1 MSEGIVRSLGSGR
14 FLDWRA
20 LNAEGAAGGILICWD
35 KRVLEILDWEE
46 GQFSLSCRFKT
57 IENGAT
63 WVFTGVYGPFTKV
76 EREGMWEELG
86 AIRGLWDDPWCL
98 GGDFNITL
106 FQHERSS
113 QRRTSSAM
121 RRFAE
126 FVDDLELVDLPLQGG
141 EFTWSGG
148 LNNQAWARLD
158 RFLVSPSWLDQFSGV
173 TQGRTW
179 WQGIEVRG
187 SASYRLA
194 VKMKEIKK
202 KLKVWNKEVFGRLE
216 TNKALALHQVDF
228 WDRVE
233 SERVLSMEE
242 AELKKEAK
250 DSFKKWVLL
259 EEAHW
264 RQHSRE
270 LWLKDGD
277 KNTGFFHRMA
287 SAHRRHNAMDRIKVN
302 GEWLVEEQEV
312 REGVVNSFQQL
323 LTEDMGWQAD
333 IGSIPVGCISLQD
346 AESLETPFAENEI
359 HSALM
364 EMNGDKAPGPDGFTV
379 AFWQDA
385 WDFAKEE
392 IMEMFKEFHEHSSFV
407 KSLNNTFLVLI
418 PKKSGAENLGDFR
431 PISLVGGLYKLLA
444 KVLAN
449 RLKKVIGKVV
459 SIAQNAFVKGR
470 QILDASL
477 IANEVIDSWQKRK
490 EKGLICKLDIE
501 KAYDSINWKFLMKVL
516 QKMGFGP
523 KWMGWMW
530 SCVSSAKFSIL
541 VNGVPAGFF
550 PSTRGLRQ
558 GDPLSPYL
566 FVMGMEVLDVLIRR
580 AVEGGYISGCNI
592 RGGSR
597 TSLNISHLFFADD
610 TIVFCE
616 ASKEQVS
623 HLSWILF
630 WFEAA
635 SGLRI
640 NLAKSE
646 IIPVGD
652 VEDILELAAE
662 LGGRVGSLPSHYL
675 GLPLGVPNRATS
687 MWDGVEERIR
697 RRLAFGKTSVA
708 KRVEKTQRDFLWG
721 GGNLEGK
728 VHLVK
733 WDAVCTEKHKGGLGL
748 RRIATLNRALLGKWI
763 WRFACEKNNFW
774 NQVITT
780 KYGQEDYGW
789 RPKKGSK
796 IKFWKDRW
804 CTDIPLSQRF
814 NQLFVLAVHRD
825 ATIEEMWDQDSGQG
839 DWKLV
844 FVRDFNDWEM
854 DMVGE
859 LLHTLR
865 GYRPSLEDDSVV
877 WKQGRNGI
885 FKIKEAYRQLDKPN
899 VTVFPARRIWVD
911 RVPTKVCFFAW
922 EATWGKVLT
931 LDRLQLRGVH
941 LPNCCFLCGCEEEN
955 GRKGK
960 GFGNPFRYVFFGRF
974 GGRGIGIRVQSL
986 KKGQIIMDIDLR
998 WGGDPSII
1006 LAVEAALVAS
1016 IPIQLKDLQVFTVA
1030 RVIFQLAEEIPCIS
1044 AVIVALLSECLG
1056 FSGQTHHWSISAM
1069 VAKTP
1074 SKVKLF
1080 HLVWNCIW
1088 LFHGKVVKTKQHF
1101 FSTSCSGIVLE
1112 LTNTRLFNQPKP
1124 RIDYTL
1130 KAVGGSLTALPG
1142 ISDMIDDTVNT
1153 IITDMLQ
1160 WPHRIVV
1167 PIGGM
1172 PVDTSELE
1180 LKPQGKLTLTIVK
1193 ANDLKNMEMIGK
1205 SDPYVVVHI
1214 RPLFKIK
1221 TKVIENNLNPVWNQ
1235 TFELI
1240 AEDKE
1245 TQSLILEVL
1254 IPKTL
1259 SFLSCCFP
1267 GLVLVLQAKRVGTV
1281 ANEVSNVH
1289 GPFKQVI
1296 DKDITQDKRLGIAKL
1311 PLNDLEAENPK
1322 EIELRLLPSLDML
1335 KIKDKKDRGTITIK
1349 VLYHAFNKE
1358 EQMAALEEEKRILEE
1373 RKKLKEAGVI
1383 GSTMDALDGA
1393 ASLVGSG
1400 IGLVGSG
1407 VGAGVGLVGT
1417 GLGAGVGIVGSG
1429 LGAVGSGL
1437 SKAGK
1442 FMGRSITGQSSS
1454 NKRNGSTTPVNNTQE
1469 NGGVKPT

>member
-1 MSEGIVRSLGSGR
+1 MVGDQAGGETALLCNGNRRKRRLGVTRIHARRARGKGVGRCGNEDLQLPDDGRVVQENGPGPAPGIQTHGKGPVGEAGPSWAAGNDQLTEVGGPKREGPTAPLEKAGLLGCFSSRKGTFSEDPLMSLVLEESRREQRDVGLSMTDRVLEEEAKRYASFSHPKGKRAVGTPLLLFSNSDRAPEGESFDRPGDGSWKLGEVNKNSDVARGKEGNNGGFGSQHTENEKEDLWEEGSLAKFSQFLGFSTEGLEKEILSFLIKIRKRREKIHSKELLEKTKFERELKRLECSVNYEGGLSRKGQGEPVDSCPMKMKIITWNETKIQEMSEGIVRSLGSGR

-126 FVDDLELVDLPLQGG
+126 FVDDLELAP
-141 EFTWSGG
+141 SGG
-148 LNNQAWARLD
+148 RVHMEWGLSRPTSDHFPIVLEGGGIRRGPTPF
-158 RFLVSPSWLDQFSGV
+158 RFENMWLKVEGFNDIV
-173 TQGRTW
+173 RTW

-216 TNKALALHQVDF
+216 TNKASALHQVDF

-287 SAHRRHNAMDRIKVN
+287 SAHRRHNAMDRIK
-302 GEWLVEEQEV
+302 
-312 REGVVNSFQQL
+312 
-323 LTEDMGWQAD
+323 AD

-431 PISLVGGLYKLLA
+431 PISL
-444 KVLAN
+444 
-449 RLKKVIGKVV
+449 
-459 SIAQNAFVKGR
+459 NAFVKGR

-580 AVEGGYISGCNI
+580 C
-592 RGGSR
+592 
-597 TSLNISHLFFADD
+597 
-610 TIVFCE
+610 
-616 ASKEQVS
+616 KEQVS

-697 RRLAFGKTSVA
+697 RRLALW
-708 KRVEKTQRDFLWG
+708 KRHLLLKEWKKPKRFPMG

-789 RPKKGSK
+789 RPKKVRGAAGVGV
-796 IKFWKDRW
+796 WKEIMKESDW
-804 CTDIPLSQRF
+804 
-814 NQLFVLAVHRD
+814 D

-877 WKQGRNGI
+877 W
-885 FKIKEAYRQLDKPN
+885 RQEEM
-899 VTVFPARRIWVD
+899 VF
-911 RVPTKVCFFAW
+911 
-922 EATWGKVLT
+922 
-931 LDRLQLRGVH
+931 
-941 LPNCCFLCGCEEEN
+941 
-955 GRKGK
+955 
-960 GFGNPFRYVFFGRF
+960 
-974 GGRGIGIRVQSL
+974 
-986 KKGQIIMDIDLR
+986 
-998 WGGDPSII
+998 
-1006 LAVEAALVAS
+1006 
-1016 IPIQLKDLQVFTVA
+1016 
-1030 RVIFQLAEEIPCIS
+1030 
-1044 AVIVALLSECLG
+1044 
-1056 FSGQTHHWSISAM
+1056 
-1069 VAKTP
+1069 
-1074 SKVKLF
+1074 SKSK
-1080 HLVWNCIW
+1080 
-1088 LFHGKVVKTKQHF
+1088 
-1101 FSTSCSGIVLE
+1101 
-1112 LTNTRLFNQPKP
+1112 
-1124 RIDYTL
+1124 
-1130 KAVGGSLTALPG
+1130 
-1142 ISDMIDDTVNT
+1142 
-1153 IITDMLQ
+1153 
-1160 WPHRIVV
+1160 
-1167 PIGGM
+1167 
-1172 PVDTSELE
+1172 
-1180 LKPQGKLTLTIVK
+1180 KLT
-1193 ANDLKNMEMIGK
+1193 
-1205 SDPYVVVHI
+1205 
-1214 RPLFKIK
+1214 
-1221 TKVIENNLNPVWNQ
+1221 
-1235 TFELI
+1235 
-1240 AEDKE
+1240 
-1245 TQSLILEVL
+1245 
-1254 IPKTL
+1254 
-1259 SFLSCCFP
+1259 
-1267 GLVLVLQAKRVGTV
+1267 
-1281 ANEVSNVH
+1281 
-1289 GPFKQVI
+1289 
-1296 DKDITQDKRLGIAKL
+1296 
-1311 PLNDLEAENPK
+1311 
-1322 EIELRLLPSLDML
+1322 
-1335 KIKDKKDRGTITIK
+1335 
-1349 VLYHAFNKE
+1349 
-1358 EQMAALEEEKRILEE
+1358 
-1373 RKKLKEAGVI
+1373 
-1383 GSTMDALDGA
+1383 
-1393 ASLVGSG
+1393 
-1400 IGLVGSG
+1400 G
-1407 VGAGVGLVGT
+1407 VGQA
-1417 GLGAGVGIVGSG
+1417 
-1429 LGAVGSGL
+1429 
-1437 SKAGK
+1437 
-1442 FMGRSITGQSSS
+1442 
-1454 NKRNGSTTPVNNTQE
+1454 
-1469 NGGVKPT
+1469 